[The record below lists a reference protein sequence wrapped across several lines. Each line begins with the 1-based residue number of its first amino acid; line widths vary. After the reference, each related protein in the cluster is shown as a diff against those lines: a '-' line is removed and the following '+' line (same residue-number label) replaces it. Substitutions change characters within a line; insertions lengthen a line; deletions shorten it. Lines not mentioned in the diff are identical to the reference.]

1 MKISTQIKGQ
11 NNSFKKRQ
19 LDDAYWAMKNP
30 EKIESK
36 TDRRYI
42 EQLIKVKPDWEKD
55 EDFVHRLKQDTI
67 KARMRGELKYKWHEF
82 DIPPLSIIAM
92 NLILL
97 TIGLP
102 YFIKNPKAFTEAK
115 PWDKF
120 VFSLGAVITPYS
132 SIDALKYIF
141 TGKNL
146 FEKGDNTTINK
157 TSKNQTK

>member
-42 EQLIKVKPDWEKD
+42 EQLIKAKPDWEKD
-55 EDFVHRLKQDTI
+55 DDFVHRLKQDTI

-82 DIPPLSIIAM
+82 DTSPLVSV
-92 NLILL
+92 LIE
-97 TIGLP
+97 TFTFFASC
-102 YFIKNPKAFTEAK
+102 YFLIKNTPKSNKLLLGTAFL
-115 PWDKF
+115 
-120 VFSLGAVITPYS
+120 FSPILIA
-132 SIDALKYIF
+132 DNLKYIF
-141 TGKNL
+141 TGKSL
-146 FEKGDNTTINK
+146 FEKNNATPYNINK
-157 TSKNQTK
+157 TVK

>member
-42 EQLIKVKPDWEKD
+42 EQLIKAKPDWEKD
-55 EDFVHRLKQDTI
+55 DDFVHRLKQDTI

-82 DIPPLSIIAM
+82 DIPPLVAIATGVIIFVCSASVLAKNKFSNFEKFKKIAFPFM
-92 NLILL
+92 LVFGPYIVADNL
-97 TIGLP
+97 
-102 YFIKNPKAFTEAK
+102 N
-115 PWDKF
+115 
-120 VFSLGAVITPYS
+120 
-132 SIDALKYIF
+132 YIF
-141 TGKNL
+141 TGKYL

-157 TSKNQTK
+157 TV